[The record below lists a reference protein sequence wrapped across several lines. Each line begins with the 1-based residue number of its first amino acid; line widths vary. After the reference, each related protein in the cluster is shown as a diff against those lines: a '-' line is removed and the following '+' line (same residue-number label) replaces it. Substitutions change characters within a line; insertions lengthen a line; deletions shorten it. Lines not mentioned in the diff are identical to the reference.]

1 MTGRTTNATL
11 RNVSFPAGYKGEAE
25 VSRGL
30 AILATYE
37 PAPKYEDAEG
47 RKEGGYG
54 AGVDMGRVWFLRMQS
69 LCGA

>member
-11 RNVSFPAGYKGEAE
+11 GNVSFPAGYKGEAE

-37 PAPKYEDAEG
+37 PRLSTKTQ
-47 RKEGGYG
+47 KEEKR
-54 AGVDMGRVWFLRMQS
+54 AVMGRELIWAV
-69 LCGA
+69 CGS